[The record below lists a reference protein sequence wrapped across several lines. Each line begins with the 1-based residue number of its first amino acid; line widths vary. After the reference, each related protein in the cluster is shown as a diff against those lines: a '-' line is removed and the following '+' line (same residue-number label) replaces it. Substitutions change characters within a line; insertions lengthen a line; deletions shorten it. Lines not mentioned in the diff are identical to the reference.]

1 MQIKDGFLIEG
12 LQNFEQYSKI
22 NPISVRI
29 IDPNFETNLLF
40 IQRNINIE
48 LLLTVYYLV
57 RQLLKKLQMLSLL
70 LPMG

>member
-1 MQIKDGFLIEG
+1 MQIKDEFKIEG

-29 IDPNFETNLLF
+29 INTDLQNNYYF
-40 IQRNINIE
+40 IQRIINID

-57 RQLLKKLQMLSLL
+57 LQFKKTQKLFLLHQMA
-70 LPMG
+70 